1 MVNFRQG
8 CLMGWIGCVV
18 ICSIA
23 GFAAATADAASGEW
37 LVDGRMESAD
47 DVVFSEDP
55 VIEATGDTRWLNG
68 GDRAVDIVGGMENS
82 SSGSLKA
89 KGNAYRVDMDTTLE
103 MAEFYLNYTGEMLL
117 QYYVYEST
125 VEFGTYNRVWTDSGT
140 VTGTGGDWY
149 SSGPINVDLGAG
161 KYYIIAVSWD
171 GTCTYYYNVGDSQ
184 ATSFGAHV
192 YGYAT
197 GSHPLPASF
206 VTSSNDQAIYYQ
218 RITTGTGM
226 PTPTPTVEP
235 TVTPSPTATEEPC
248 INDGDVTLDGEIT
261 AGDAQLA
268 FLIALGSYTPTFE
281 EACAADCN
289 GDEEI
294 TAGDAQQIFL
304 TALGSAACVDPL

>member
-1 MVNFRQG
+1 MISKFSRGSSGVAA
-8 CLMGWIGCVV
+8 VAV
-18 ICSIA
+18 IVFLA
-23 GFAAATADAASGEW
+23 GMIPAAGALT
-37 LVDGRMESAD
+37 LDGRTVIGEFPDPAD
-47 DVVFSEDP
+47 GAVP
-55 VIEATGDTRWLNG
+55 EASWTVWNTRD
-68 GDRAVDIVGGMENS
+68 GDRAVDTVGGTGNT

-89 KGNAYRVDMDTTLE
+89 KGNSYRVDMDVTLE
-103 MAEFYLNYTGEMLL
+103 MAEFYLNYTGDMLL

-125 VEFGTYNRVWTDSGT
+125 VEFGTYSQIWTFSET
-140 VTGTGGDWY
+140 VTGTGAGWY
-149 SSGPINVDLGAG
+149 SSGPINVPLGSG

-171 GTCTYYYNVGDSQ
+171 GGCTYYYNTGDSQ
-184 ATSFGAHV
+184 STSFGAHV
-192 YGYAT
+192 HGYAV

-206 VTSSNDQAIYYQ
+206 SSTSNDQAIYYQ

-226 PTPTPTVEP
+226 ATPTPTPAP
-235 TVTPSPTATEEPC
+235 TMTPEPTATEEPC

-268 FLIALGSYTPTFE
+268 FLIALGSYSPTFE

-304 TALGSAACVDPL
+304 TALGSATCVDPTE